1 MNKKK
6 KSTNTSPYPDEVIDR
21 LARAFYPAI
30 LDCWNSEEGQRSLVG
45 ARPLHLANARPFGR
59 LKAPLGLSLLRCASQ
74 TRACLWQAEQAHHT
88 TSKEKQSVPDGER
101 PVVHIAIVCGLWQG
115 ASYSGAR
122 PVFCFAFNP
131 LTHGSRPPVCM
142 ILYRSVTGS
151 IIFRLLPMWAWRGW
165 HRGGWW

>member
-30 LDCWNSEEGQRSLVG
+30 LACWNSEEGQREF
-45 ARPLHLANARPFGR
+45 AA
-59 LKAPLGLSLLRCASQ
+59 
-74 TRACLWQAEQAHHT
+74 WQAEQAHHT
-88 TSKEKQSVPDGER
+88 PSKEKQSVPDGER

-165 HRGGWW
+165 HHGGWW